1 MPNVFLPRAAALA
14 ALLSTLSALAACHDT
29 DPAETVTA
37 TESFPQ
43 TAAWSTAVA
52 PIGPSTVRGTVAV
65 KQFAGFRMSATITL
79 TGAPNTTYQWRVF
92 RDPCAQT
99 AAAQFPYSST
109 GLVLVSTNQSYTD
122 VRTDASGNG
131 TVTATVTGSLDS
143 LTKYSAR
150 VRPSQTSITWNG
162 TSPIACGDLQR
173 TAGAG

>member
-1 MPNVFLPRAAALA
+1 MPNAILPRAAAFA
-14 ALLSTLSALAACHDT
+14 ALLSALAACHDT
-29 DPAETVTA
+29 DPAEVVTA
-37 TESFPQ
+37 TEPFPQ
-43 TAAWSTAVA
+43 TAAWNTAVA
-52 PIGPSTVRGTVAV
+52 PVGTSPVRGTVSV
-65 KQFAGFRMSATITL
+65 KQFANFRMSATIAL

-92 RDPCAQT
+92 RDPCSQT
-99 AAAQFPYSST
+99 AAAQFAYSAT

-131 TVTATVTGSLDS
+131 TVTATISGSLDS

-150 VRPSQTSITWNG
+150 IRPSQTSITWNG